1 MKNFLKADL
10 PARLTLWAETAADLM
25 TPNPVSI
32 GVDETVKEAT
42 AFLTDKGFSA
52 APVIDDAGRPVG
64 VLSRSDILV
73 HDREKVEY
81 VPSVPEY
88 DEKTELTTRSG
99 ENLRTG
105 FLVENV
111 DRTRVRDIMTP
122 VVFSVTP
129 KTPVGT
135 VVEEMLALKVHHLFV
150 VGCDGV
156 LVGVISALDVLR
168 YLGADKAPM
177 PAPVP
182 ATVATGCDAVCCEPW

>member
-1 MKNFLKADL
+1 MKNSVKADR

-25 TPNPVSI
+25 TPDPVSI
-32 GVDETVKEAT
+32 GADETVKEAV

-81 VPSVPEY
+81 VAPVPDY
-88 DEKTELTTRSG
+88 YEKTELTTPSG

-122 VVFSVTP
+122 VVFSVSP
-129 KTPVGT
+129 ATPVHT
-135 VVEEMLALKVHHLFV
+135 VVEEMLALKVHRLFV
-150 VGCDGV
+150 VGGDGV

-168 YLGADKAPM
+168 HLGADKAPM
-177 PAPVP
+177 PATVP
-182 ATVATGCDAVCCEPW
+182 ARVATGCDALCCEPW